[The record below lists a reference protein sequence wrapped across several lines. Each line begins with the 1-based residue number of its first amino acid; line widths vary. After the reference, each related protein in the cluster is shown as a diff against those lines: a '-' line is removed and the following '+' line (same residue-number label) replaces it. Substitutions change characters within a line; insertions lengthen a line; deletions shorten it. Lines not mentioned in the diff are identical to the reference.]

1 MYKSLSRDCQ
11 STMSR
16 VFISWPK
23 LYLVTL
29 NKLPSLILFL
39 STARY
44 IVHNT
49 IWGSIS
55 TISVALNGAP
65 FSVVTSFSDGTV
77 DNSTGIPYFYLSN
90 FDPICKNIKENNW
103 ASLSVSEAQ
112 SDYCKEHDWDPEE
125 PLCSRVSL
133 TGKVSKYCILMFS
146 LSSKTHNLQAGFFLH
161 IQYTKRTVVV
171 PLAFLV
177 ETVETGNK
185 NRSVTKAMHVL

>member
-23 LYLVTL
+23 LHLVTL

-90 FDPICKNIKENNW
+90 FDPICTNIKENNW

-133 TGKVSKYCILMFS
+133 TGKVSKYCILMFQPKQQDS
-146 LSSKTHNLQAGFFLH
+146 
-161 IQYTKRTVVV
+161 
-171 PLAFLV
+171 
-177 ETVETGNK
+177 
-185 NRSVTKAMHVL
+185 

>member
-1 MYKSLSRDCQ
+1 
-11 STMSR
+11 MSR
-16 VFISWPK
+16 AFISWPK
-23 LYLVTL
+23 LHLVSL

-90 FDPICKNIKENNW
+90 FDPICTNIKENNW

-133 TGKVSKYCILMFS
+133 TGKVSKYCILMF
-146 LSSKTHNLQAGFFLH
+146 
-161 IQYTKRTVVV
+161 
-171 PLAFLV
+171 
-177 ETVETGNK
+177 
-185 NRSVTKAMHVL
+185 